1 MTGPRP
7 LPSPH
12 RIAGIARFA
21 RFARPWRAL
30 LAAALMAAAS
40 AAPAQKLV
48 SVDRDKINMRAGA
61 GTGHEVLWSLSR
73 GYPLMVTDQR
83 AGWLRVR
90 DFEGDTGWVLG
101 RLTGRQPHMVVKVDR
116 ANLRSGPGTRYR
128 TVGHAIYG
136 EVLRTLQ
143 RERDWVKVKQAGGP
157 TAWVARKLV
166 WGW

>member
-7 LPSPH
+7 LPPSTPV
-12 RIAGIARFA
+12 ARPQ

-30 LAAALMAAAS
+30 LAAVLMTAAGAAA
-40 AAPAQKLV
+40 AQKLV

-73 GYPLMVTDQR
+73 GYPLMVTGQR
-83 AGWLRVR
+83 GGWLHVR

-128 TVGHAIYG
+128 AVGHAIYG

-157 TAWVARKLV
+157 TGWVARKLV